1 MNEILH
7 HEVRENNQLL
17 TAGHWFFHTGQWCI
31 CAQAYKT
38 VNGLWT
44 AEIQL
49 ASKVKVFSHVEF
61 KTLTELKQQL
71 SRYYGTDII
80 RGKLP
85 KALDL

>member
-7 HEVRENNQLL
+7 HEVRENNQGL
-17 TAGHWFFHTGQWCI
+17 TPGHWFFHTGQWCL

-38 VNGLWT
+38 ANGLWT

-49 ASKVKVFSHVEF
+49 ASKGKDFSKVEF

>member
-7 HEVRENNQLL
+7 HEVRENNQEL
-17 TAGHWFFHTGQWCI
+17 TPGHWFFHTEQWCM
-31 CAQAYKT
+31 CAQAYKKK
-38 VNGLWT
+38 NGLWT

-49 ASKVKVFSHVEF
+49 ASKGKDFGNAEF

-71 SRYYGTDII
+71 SKYYARKII

-85 KALDL
+85 RQLDL